1 MNVPVPA
8 GRVAATPIRPACPLC
23 RVALVPDTDGAGD
36 GLRCETCGARYGSTM
51 GVPELFLSR
60 EADGVTGRVQALYDH
75 VAHDYDQVFKPH
87 VAEHYLRKRTAVVR
101 DLLPSGGAVLD
112 VGCGTGALA
121 GWIQRAGYDVVGV
134 DASAGMLRQALD
146 QHGVG
151 AVYAGFSSAL
161 PLEDNAF
168 DLALS
173 VATMHHLETPERVAA
188 TIAEMGRVV
197 RPGGYVLIWDHN
209 PLNPYW
215 PILMKRV
222 PQDHGDERLVSL
234 RELLGAVKVAGLRP
248 VRAARMGLVPDFMP
262 AGAMP
267 IWTRVE
273 SIVEGSSVLS
283 LIAAHNVVVAQKP

>member
-1 MNVPVPA
+1 MSAPA
-8 GRVAATPIRPACPLC
+8 HASPIRPACPLC
-23 RVALVPDTDGAGD
+23 RSALAEASD
-36 GLRCETCGARYGSTM
+36 GLRCERCSTTYASSN
-51 GVPELFLSR
+51 GVPELFLPR
-60 EADGVTGRVQALYDH
+60 EADQVTGRVQALYDH
-75 VAHDYDQVFKPH
+75 VAHDYDQVFRPH

-101 DLLPSGGAVLD
+101 DLLPSGGTVLD

-121 GWIQRAGYDVVGV
+121 GWVQRAGYNVIGV

-151 AVYAGFSSAL
+151 AVYAGYSTAL
-161 PLEDNAF
+161 PFEDDSFN
-168 DLALS
+168 LALS
-173 VATMHHLETPERVAA
+173 VATMHHLETPERVTA

-222 PQDHGDERLVSL
+222 PQDHGDERLVSVW
-234 RELLGAVKVAGLRP
+234 ELLGAVKAAGLTP
-248 VRAARMGLVPDFMP
+248 VRAARTGLVPDFMP
-262 AGAMP
+262 EAMMP

-273 SIVEGSSVLS
+273 GVVEGSSVLS
-283 LIAAHNVVVAQKP
+283 LFAAHNVVVAQKP

>member
-1 MNVPVPA
+1 MSAPV
-8 GRVAATPIRPACPLC
+8 VASPIRPACPRC
-23 RVALVPDTDGAGD
+23 RVALAEVGD
-36 GLRCETCGARYGSTM
+36 GLRCERCGTTYGASS

-60 EADGVTGRVQALYDH
+60 EADQVTGRVQALYDH
-75 VAHDYDQVFKPH
+75 VAHDYDQVFRPH
-87 VAEHYLRKRTAVVR
+87 VAEHYLRKRSAVVR
-101 DLLPSGGAVLD
+101 ELLPNGGTVLD

-121 GWIQRAGYDVVGV
+121 GRIQRVGYDVVGV

-151 AVYAGFSSAL
+151 AVYAGYSTAL
-161 PLEDNAF
+161 PFEDDAF

-188 TIAEMGRVV
+188 TVAEMGRVV

-222 PQDHGDERLVSL
+222 PQDHGDERLVSVW
-234 RELLGAVKVAGLRP
+234 ELLAAVKAAGLTP
-248 VRAARMGLVPDFMP
+248 IRAARTGLVPDFMP
-262 AGAMP
+262 AVMMP
-267 IWTRVE
+267 VWTRVE
-273 SIVEGSSVLS
+273 GFVEGSSVLS
-283 LIAAHNVVVAQKP
+283 LFAAHNVVVGQKP

>member
-1 MNVPVPA
+1 MSASVGA
-8 GRVAATPIRPACPLC
+8 SPIRPACPLC
-23 RVALVPDTDGAGD
+23 RVALGDTGD
-36 GLRCETCGARYGSTM
+36 ELRCERCGTAYSSSS

-60 EADGVTGRVQALYDH
+60 EADQVTGRVQALYDH
-75 VAHDYDQVFKPH
+75 VAHDYDQVFRPH
-87 VAEHYLRKRTAVVR
+87 VAEHYLRKRTGVVR
-101 DLLPSGGAVLD
+101 ELLPNGGTVLD

-121 GWIQRAGYDVVGV
+121 GRIQRAGYDVVGV

-151 AVYAGFSSAL
+151 AVYASYSTAL
-161 PLEDNAF
+161 PFEDEAF

-173 VATMHHLETPERVAA
+173 VATMHHLETPERVTA

-222 PQDHGDERLVSL
+222 PQDHGDERLVSVW
-234 RELLGAVKVAGLRP
+234 ELLSAVKVAGLTP
-248 VRAARMGLVPDFMP
+248 VRAARTGLVPDFMP
-262 AGAMP
+262 EAMMP
-267 IWTRVE
+267 VWTRVE
-273 SIVEGSSVLS
+273 ALVESSSVLS
-283 LIAAHNVVVAQKP
+283 LFAAHNVVVAQKP

>member
-1 MNVPVPA
+1 MSTPTLS
-8 GRVAATPIRPACPLC
+8 TPIAPACPRC
-23 RVALVPDTDGAGD
+23 KVALVQDGAELVCPARG
-36 GLRCETCGARYGSTM
+36 ERYGAAY
-51 GVPELFLSR
+51 GVPVLLLSR
-60 EADGVTGRVQALYDH
+60 EADEITGRQQVLYDH

-101 DLLPSGGAVLD
+101 DLLPFGGNVLD

-134 DASAGMLRQALD
+134 DASTGMLAEALEN
-146 QHGVG
+146 GVG
-151 AVYAGFSSAL
+151 GVFAAYSSAL
-161 PLEDNAF
+161 PFEDGVF
-168 DLALS
+168 DLSLS
-173 VATMHHLETPERVAA
+173 VAPRHHLEAPERVAD

-222 PQDHGDERLVSL
+222 PQDHGDERLVSVWEIL
-234 RELLGAVKVAGLRP
+234 DAARQAGLKP
-248 VRAARMGLVPDFMP
+248 VSAARTGLVPDFMP
-262 AGAMP
+262 RALMP

-273 SIVEGSSVLS
+273 RLVEASPVLS
-283 LIAAHNVVVAQKP
+283 LFAAHNVVVAQKL